1 MKRKF
6 HRYLFSMCGG
16 VLALAAGLLPLPA
29 ARAQTIRETAKVGIY
44 SITLKVTVPPT
55 NSFFDG
61 PNGMTVCEGVAVPNR
76 VSRCIDCLLVAF
88 IKENGNPGGAC
99 ESQYQLSE
107 AFSQS
112 GTMERAAGG
121 AHLDWD
127 RMAASLRGDS
137 SDYSFRQPCAT
148 LLRPLRGSRDRE
160 WVRTSHF
167 PLLAASVDRSRE
179 DEVRILEE
187 ALADVAASLSRHMAA

>member
-1 MKRKF
+1 MFYLAFLRGSVMKRKF

-88 IKENGNPGGAC
+88 IKENGNPVGHARVNI
-99 ESQYQLSE
+99 SYRKLSPK
-107 AFSQS
+107 
-112 GTMERAAGG
+112 AGP
-121 AHLDWD
+121 W
-127 RMAASLRGDS
+127 
-137 SDYSFRQPCAT
+137 
-148 LLRPLRGSRDRE
+148 RE
-160 WVRTSHF
+160 LPV
-167 PLLAASVDRSRE
+167 
-179 DEVRILEE
+179 VRIWIGTEWQPAYAETRQTTHFGNHVQLFSGHYE
-187 ALADVAASLSRHMAA
+187 ARVTVNGFGPATFRFSLHPLIVREKMR